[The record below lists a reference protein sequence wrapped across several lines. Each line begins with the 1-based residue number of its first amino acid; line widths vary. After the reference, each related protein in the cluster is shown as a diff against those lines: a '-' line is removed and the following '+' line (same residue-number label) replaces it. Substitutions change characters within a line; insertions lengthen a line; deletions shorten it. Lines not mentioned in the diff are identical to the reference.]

1 MKTDI
6 ILAGVGGQGILSIA
20 AVLGYAAMESGMQ
33 VKQAEVHGMSQ
44 RGGDVQSHLRIS
56 TEPIHSDLIPKGE
69 ADIVLSVEPLESLRY
84 LEYLAPEGRLITNT
98 TPERNIPN
106 YPDIDEIM
114 DSIANVSGSLAIDA
128 DAIATEA
135 KNKRG
140 MNMVMTGA
148 ASPFLSVTFEAVV
161 EAVRRV
167 FARKG
172 DDIVAANIAALE
184 VGRAFVSAQLPAGG
198 ALSLIHI

>member
-184 VGRAFVSAQLPAGG
+184 AGRAFVSAQLPAGG
-198 ALSLIHI
+198 ASR

>member
-20 AVLGYAAMESGMQ
+20 AVLGFAAMNSGLH

-44 RGGDVQSHLRIS
+44 RGGAVQSHLRIS
-56 TEPIHSDLIPKGE
+56 DTAIHSDLIPRGG
-69 ADIVLSVEPLESLRY
+69 ADMILSVEPLESLRY
-84 LEYLAPEGRLITNT
+84 LEYLAPAGRLVTNT

-106 YPDIDEIM
+106 YPEITEVLAAIEHVAG
-114 DSIANVSGSLAIDA
+114 SITIDA
-128 DAIATEA
+128 DAIAAEA
-135 KNKRG
+135 NNRRG

-148 ASPFLSVTFEAVV
+148 ASPFLSVSFDALTD
-161 EAVRRV
+161 AVRSV

-172 DDIVAANIAALE
+172 EAIIAANIAALE
-184 VGRAFVSAQLPAGG
+184 AGRSYVAARLATTGETR
-198 ALSLIHI
+198 